1 MVMRLP
7 TSDAKKRTKALQTAS
22 GFPVVKCRSIVVPV
36 GVVSVSWDKDRL
48 IVVGEGIDSV
58 KLIVIL
64 RKKIGP
70 VGVEL
75 LSVGP
80 YWKDD
85 DAITWSPPP
94 PVSYNYPYQSPAQP
108 YYHPYPYKVRSDEQE
123 NCSVM

>member
-1 MVMRLP
+1 MVKVVMRLP

-22 GFPVVKCRSIVVPV
+22 GFP
-36 GVVSVSWDKDRL
+36 GVVSVSLDRDRL

-58 KLIVIL
+58 TLIVVL
-64 RKKIGP
+64 RKKMDP

-85 DAITWSPPP
+85 DEITWSPPP
-94 PVSYNYPYQSPAQP
+94 PVSYNYAYQTPAQP
-108 YYHPYPYKVRSDEQE
+108 YYHPYPYKERSDEQE
-123 NCSVM
+123 NCSIM